1 MDFKELAQTPCAV
14 CTQSI
19 AKWDILAVP
28 PDNID
33 FSLLQ
38 NHFLPIETLPT
49 MYNIDAYNRAILYPL
64 ALHNVKAQDTMDMCQ
79 LCYYLLVI
87 CKKQLVDSLVN
98 FQYYA
103 IAKLPAKTKRAFES
117 TSMFDLMRHA
127 PGLPNHSPVFIKN
140 ELCGGCIRVTRVHKS
155 ECCHFSP
162 GCHSHLRLSTPWT

>member
-1 MDFKELAQTPCAV
+1 MDVYEEDDQCRPNSHCEWKSPKFPTIISKDHRHEIISDWQRLMDFKELAQTPCAV

-64 ALHNVKAQDTMDMCQ
+64 ALHNVKAQDTIDMCQ
-79 LCYYLLVI
+79 LCYHLLVI
-87 CKKQLVDSLVN
+87 CKSSWL
-98 FQYYA
+98 
-103 IAKLPAKTKRAFES
+103 I
-117 TSMFDLMRHA
+117 
-127 PGLPNHSPVFIKN
+127 
-140 ELCGGCIRVTRVHKS
+140 
-155 ECCHFSP
+155 
-162 GCHSHLRLSTPWT
+162 HL